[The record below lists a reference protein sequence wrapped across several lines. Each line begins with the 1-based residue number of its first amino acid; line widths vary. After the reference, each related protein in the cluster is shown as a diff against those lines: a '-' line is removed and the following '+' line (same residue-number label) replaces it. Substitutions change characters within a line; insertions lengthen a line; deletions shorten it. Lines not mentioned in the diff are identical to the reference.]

1 MPAQTV
7 LLDSTPLVI
16 AATGMTSG
24 QKAAEDT
31 MMMTSLLQAI
41 AALVEEELR
50 IMTLGET
57 VVTGTQKALIQYTVV
72 IMMTMIS
79 LQPPCAQLA

>member
-7 LLDSTPLVI
+7 PLDSTLLVI
-16 AATGMTSG
+16 AATGITSG

-31 MMMTSLLQAI
+31 MMTTLLQAAI
-41 AALVEEELR
+41 AALVEEESS
-50 IMTLGET
+50 ITIATET
-57 VVTGTQKALIQYTVV
+57 AVTGTQQTPTLSGVV

-79 LQPPCAQLA
+79 RP

>member
-7 LLDSTPLVI
+7 LLDSTLLVI

-31 MMMTSLLQAI
+31 MMMTSLLQEI

-57 VVTGTQKALIQYTVV
+57 VVTGTQKALIHNTVV

-79 LQPPCAQLA
+79 LPAPCAQLA

>member
-7 LLDSTPLVI
+7 LLDSTLLVI

-31 MMMTSLLQAI
+31 MMMTSLLQEI